1 MAQKKTAATSAKK
14 PAKKKAATTARKKP
28 AAKKAAV
35 KAVKSKAAKP
45 KAGKTAADE
54 SSIRFE
60 SILEKRST
68 SIGGN
73 HYVRVPMDV
82 SVFFGGGKGRVR
94 VLGTM
99 NGVAIDR
106 ALIPDGEG
114 GHEIIIGTDV
124 RKKTKAEPG
133 QRVTFN
139 IYRNPEPDEINI
151 PEELTAAIEMEPE
164 AVRKFAK
171 MTPGMKRNMAYWVNS
186 GKLPETRAKRAVEIL
201 RRLMNNYPF
210 GGKKIE

>member
-1 MAQKKTAATSAKK
+1 MAKK
-14 PAKKKAATTARKKP
+14 KIAAKSVKKKAATKKTA
-28 AAKKAAV
+28 A
-35 KAVKSKAAKP
+35 KAVKKIAKKKSPAKATAAKTPAKP
-45 KAGKTAADE
+45 KAADE
-54 SSIRFE
+54 KESIWFE
-60 SILEKRST
+60 GILEKRQT
-68 SIGGN
+68 TIGGN
-73 HYVRVPMDV
+73 HYVRVPAEV
-82 SVFFGGGKGRVR
+82 TRFFGGGKGRVR

-99 NGVAIDR
+99 NGVDIDR

-114 GHEIIIGTDV
+114 GHEIIVGTDV
-124 RKKTKAEPG
+124 RKKTKAKEG
-133 QRVTFN
+133 ERVRFG
-139 IYRNPEPDEINI
+139 IYRNPAPDEIDI

-210 GGKKIE
+210 GGRKIE